1 MENENRTKNLIK
13 GTLIY
18 AIGNFGSKI
27 LVFLIVP
34 LYTFYISTED
44 MGNYDLLMTTIN
56 LLTPIVT
63 MQISDAA
70 FRWMVRRDEGN
81 EIYIRSTLQVLFINS
96 IIAALTITIINI
108 LFPFNY
114 AWYFIAVLI
123 SSRALAT
130 VQKLLR
136 GLKNQKLFALSGL
149 VYTVNAM

>member
-108 LFPFNY
+108 SFPSNY
-114 AWYFIAVLI
+114 A
-123 SSRALAT
+123 
-130 VQKLLR
+130 
-136 GLKNQKLFALSGL
+136 G
-149 VYTVNAM
+149 